1 VSQIFRIYLEE
12 EDMKKNYHIEKGQ
25 LHKCEHCENTYSSLD
40 SLKRHIKINHN
51 SVASVCVEQMQHTL

>member
-1 VSQIFRIYLEE
+1 
-12 EDMKKNYHIEKGQ
+12 MKKNYHIEKGQ